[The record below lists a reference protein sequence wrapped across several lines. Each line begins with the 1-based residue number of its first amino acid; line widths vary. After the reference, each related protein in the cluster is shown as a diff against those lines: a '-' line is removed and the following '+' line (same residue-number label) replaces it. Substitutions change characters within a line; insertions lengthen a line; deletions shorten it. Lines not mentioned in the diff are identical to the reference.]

1 MKVEPL
7 ACPSKEMVVVT
18 DVSIQYDDHIVNKP
32 ISFQVAQ
39 GDRIVIDGK
48 MEAEKVVF

>member
-7 ACPSKEMVVVT
+7 ACSSKEMVAVT
-18 DVSIQYDDHIVNKP
+18 DLSIQYADHIVNRP
-32 ISFQVAQ
+32 ISFNVEQ
-39 GDRIVIDGK
+39 GDRIVLDGK